1 MWQQYDASFRPPALV
16 HRVREV
22 KTLVSFEIA
31 DVQASCNLFGNF
43 KRPVISIVWCLRG
56 CWCGM
61 LDEGGLLKVVVVV
74 VIEEGVAVLVRRGC
88 SSSGSSKTSRCS
100 SSMSVYW

>member
-1 MWQQYDASFRPPALV
+1 MCVYACVCVCVWFASVAYPDIWAYKPVA
-16 HRVREV
+16 
-22 KTLVSFEIA
+22 TY
-31 DVQASCNLFGNF
+31 GNF
-43 KRPVISIVWCLRG
+43 KRPVFSIVWCLRG